1 MKALLG
7 TVLALAAGSLAAA
20 ALGATSGASAQSSAL
35 SGTAAPA
42 AESDEAVYVRECA
55 LCHGPMG
62 TGTLM
67 LARRL
72 GQGQD
77 NAVLASRTNLTGPY
91 VEYVVRHGLGSM
103 PAITRVEV
111 TDAQLAQ
118 IVRHLTRPQGTRR

>member
-7 TVLALAAGSLAAA
+7 TVLALAAGSLAVA
-20 ALGATSGASAQSSAL
+20 ASAQS
-35 SGTAAPA
+35 GVAAPA

-72 GQGQD
+72 GQD

-118 IVRHLTRPQGTRR
+118 IVRHLTRPQGAR

>member
-1 MKALLG
+1 MKALPG

-20 ALGATSGASAQSSAL
+20 VALGASSGASAQSSAL

-72 GQGQD
+72 GQD

-91 VEYVVRHGLGSM
+91 VEYVMRHGLGSM

-111 TDAQLAQ
+111 TDAQLQQ
-118 IVRHLTRPQGTRR
+118 IVRHLTRPQGARR

>member
-1 MKALLG
+1 MKGLIATAL
-7 TVLALAAGSLAAA
+7 TLAAA
-20 ALGATSGASAQSSAL
+20 SLAVAAAAQ
-35 SGTAAPA
+35 TDPAPPI
-42 AESDEAVYVRECA
+42 SDEAVYVRECA

-72 GQGQD
+72 GQD
-77 NAVLASRTNLTGPY
+77 NAVLEGRTNLTGPY

-111 TDAQLAQ
+111 TDAQLQQ
-118 IVRHLTRPQGTRR
+118 IVRHLTRPESARR